1 MILLAKFKFRT
12 KKGKNKFNFIT
23 DNGELL
29 NDEMIK
35 GTHIEM
41 FSNQKMILDGCQ
53 NIVDYQ
59 NDYVK
64 LKLKKGNLTI
74 MGTDFLIS
82 AFENENIVI
91 KGNISSIEFC
101 I

>member
-1 MILLAKFKFRT
+1 MIQLAKFKF
-12 KKGKNKFNFIT
+12 KSQKGRNKFNFIT
-23 DNGELL
+23 DNDELL
-29 NDEMIK
+29 NDEMVK

-53 NIVDYQ
+53 NIIDYQ

-82 AFENENIVI
+82 AFENENIII
-91 KGNISSIEFC
+91 KGNISTVEFC